1 MSPHPS
7 RASAPSESSPGHKDS
22 QTSTHQH
29 QQCPFRV
36 FWGSGAA
43 LSPPARPAAKTGPSP
58 AKVTAILS
66 PSVCRASLSGC
77 PGKEAEL
84 TLLGIIM
91 LEICPWQ
98 TLAQGHCSEKSQA
111 GPEPTV
117 RARMGPG
124 QPVQAGRGGVRG
136 ACFASF
142 QSFQDFCP
150 LRTVS
155 TC

>member
-7 RASAPSESSPGHKDS
+7 RPSAPSESSPGHKDS

-43 LSPPARPAAKTGPSP
+43 LSTPARPAAKTGPSP
-58 AKVTAILS
+58 AKVTAVLS
-66 PSVCRASLSGC
+66 PPVCRASLSGR

-84 TLLGIIM
+84 TLLGTIM
-91 LEICPWQ
+91 LETCPCQ
-98 TLAQGHCSEKSQA
+98 IFAQEHCSEKSQA
-111 GPEPTV
+111 GPVPTM

-124 QPVQAGRGGVRG
+124 QPVQAGQGGVRG

-142 QSFQDFCP
+142 RGFQDFYP
-150 LRTVS
+150 LGTIS